1 MKTLLLLLA
10 AFFFIQSAF
19 SQPGDYAGPAKG
31 TVKAFWDGA
40 TKLEQSIAGG
50 GSSLDADRL
59 TTLQKKIVDTKIKD
73 VAYNTAA
80 MEEKF
85 KILAEGIE
93 AIKKKKEQA
102 GQAFKEKLASAGKI
116 SSMLNDLFHYSTQV
130 SNRDLPGIKE
140 RLGNYK
146 KLTNELLALDRTGN
160 KNELD
165 VSRNWL
171 KRTVINAEKNLYEL
185 DRRCREQTVAEN
197 ASVQYYELLFTQA
210 YWDAAQKVYPEEA
223 DFKKAYGIATK
234 LLDGLGTLDDVYKLA
249 AKSKQQKINDT
260 RLPAAAVK
268 DAALEKMFV
277 DAFNKYQSEGF
288 KGTAIKAV
296 VMSEDWSILRHEI
309 TGIVTGRARRAVIVY
324 KGADGKCYLTGN
336 FFIHQKY
343 VGNSFSSAAT
353 SPYMIIG
360 SQEMLCENVK

>member
-80 MEEKF
+80 MEEKL
-85 KILAEGIE
+85 KTLAEGIE

-140 RLGNYK
+140 RIENYK

-309 TGIVTGRARRAVIVY
+309 TGIVTGRARRAVIIY

-336 FFIHQKY
+336 FFIHQEY